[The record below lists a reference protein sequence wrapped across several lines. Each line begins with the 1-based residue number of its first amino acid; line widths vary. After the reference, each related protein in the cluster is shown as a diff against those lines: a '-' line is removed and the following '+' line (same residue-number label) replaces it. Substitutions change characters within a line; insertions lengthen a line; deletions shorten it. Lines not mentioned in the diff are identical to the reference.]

1 VIDGTSLSR
10 GSESAR
16 RSGERMAIELDPDS
30 SGTRRARRAR
40 IAIGGVALVAATAL
54 ALGCGSDS
62 NGGEGGSEP
71 KVQFSQLLYGPK
83 DDGGFNLANTAPQ
96 KALKD
101 KFGDEVSI
109 KYTDNVPFAE
119 EAAQIVQRQIDQGA
133 TAVVDTVG
141 LADIFFKVCEDNP
154 DVDCIAYGAAG
165 EVPKNT
171 QGVWAKYWLKEYAA
185 GQLAGRLTKSN
196 TVGFVSPLD
205 VPFIRSIVN
214 SFAMGCRDTNP
225 DCEIRVVT
233 MNEYFNP
240 PKSSQAANSLVDAG
254 ADVLRGGIDD
264 VSYCA
269 VAEERGVFAIAEF
282 WDGTPQCPTQIAT
295 STVWNW
301 SDYMV
306 RTAQEMLDKSW
317 KPTGKL
323 ELVPGEELYTLG
335 PWGPKVPDDV
345 QSETE
350 ESFAALVSEEENPF
364 VGPITDNKGNVK
376 VKKGEELKVPFFFN
390 EWDWYVEGVVAK

>member
-1 VIDGTSLSR
+1 MPTEPNPDRQPTRGPRLSR
-10 GSESAR
+10 VAR
-16 RSGERMAIELDPDS
+16 AVVGLLACAVL
-30 SGTRRARRAR
+30 
-40 IAIGGVALVAATAL
+40 AA
-54 ALGCGSDS
+54 GCGSDDDDDGGGGGGG
-62 NGGEGGSEP
+62 GGEA

-83 DDGGFNLANTAPQ
+83 DDGGFNLANRAPAD
-96 KALKD
+96 ALEEE
-101 KFGDEVSI
+101 FGGDVSI
-109 KYTDNVPFAE
+109 TYIDNVPFAE

-141 LADIFFKVCEDNP
+141 LADIFFRVCEDNP
-154 DVDCIAYGAAG
+154 DVDCLAYGAIG
-165 EVPKNT
+165 KLPENT
-171 QGVWAKYWLKEYAA
+171 QGVWGKYWLKEYAA
-185 GQLAGRLTKSN
+185 GQLAGRLTKSG

-205 VPFIRSIVN
+205 APFIRSIVN
-214 SFAMGCRDTNP
+214 SFTMGCRDTNP
-225 DCEIRVVT
+225 DCKVRVVV

-264 VSYCA
+264 ISYCA

-282 WDGTPQCPTQIAT
+282 WDGSSQCPNQIAT

-306 RTAQEMLDKSW
+306 RTAREMLDGKW
-317 KPTGKL
+317 KPSGEL

-364 VGPITDNKGNVK
+364 VGPIKDNKGEVRVK
-376 VKKGEELKVPFFFN
+376 DGEELPVPFFFN

>member
-1 VIDGTSLSR
+1 
-10 GSESAR
+10 
-16 RSGERMAIELDPDS
+16 MA
-30 SGTRRARRAR
+30 TRFTH
-40 IAIGGVALVAATAL
+40 IATAAAALLVALVLAA
-54 ALGCGSDS
+54 GCGSDS
-62 NGGEGGSEP
+62 DDDDGGSGGSGKAAEA
-71 KVQFSQLLYGPK
+71 KVKISQLLYGPK

-96 KALKD
+96 KALE
-101 KFGDEVSI
+101 DEFDGKVSI
-109 KYTDNVPFAE
+109 DYIDNVPFAE

-154 DVDCIAYGAAG
+154 DVACFAYGSIG
-165 EVPKNT
+165 KLPENT
-171 QGVWAKYWLKEYAA
+171 QGVWGKYWLKEYGA

-196 TVGFVSPLD
+196 IVGFVSPLD

-225 DCEIRVVT
+225 DCEVRVVT

-264 VSYCA
+264 PSYCS
-269 VAEERGVFAIAEF
+269 VAEDRGVFAIAEF

-306 RTAQEMLDKSW
+306 RISQELLDGNWKS
-317 KPTGKL
+317 TGDL
-323 ELVPGEELYTLG
+323 QLVPTDELYTLG
-335 PWGPKVPDDV
+335 PWGPKVPEDV
-345 QSETE
+345 KAETE
-350 ESFAALVSEEENPF
+350 KSFEALVTEKENPF
-364 VGPITDNKGNVK
+364 VGPIKDNKGTVRVK
-376 VKKGEELKVPFFFN
+376 PGEELPVPFFFN

>member
-1 VIDGTSLSR
+1 MPAEPKPDR
-10 GSESAR
+10 AR
-16 RSGERMAIELDPDS
+16 VGERSFASLV
-30 SGTRRARRAR
+30 GAV
-40 IAIGGVALVAATAL
+40 VALLACAVFAAA
-54 ALGCGSDS
+54 CGSDDGDDGGGGGGGGGD
-62 NGGEGGSEP
+62 GGEA
-71 KVQFSQLLYGPK
+71 KVQFSQLLYGPE
-83 DDGGFNLANTAPQ
+83 DDGGFNLANTAPAE
-96 KALKD
+96 ALEKE
-101 KFGDEVSI
+101 FGGDVSI
-109 KYTDNVPFAE
+109 NYIDNVPFAE

-154 DVDCIAYGAAG
+154 DVNCIAYGAIG
-165 EVPKNT
+165 EMPENT
-171 QGVWAKYWLKEYAA
+171 QGVWGKYWLKEYAA

-205 VPFIRSIVN
+205 APFIRSIIN

-225 DCEIRVVT
+225 DCKVRVVVV
-233 MNEYFNP
+233 NEYFNP

-264 VSYCA
+264 PSYCS

-306 RTAQEMLDKSW
+306 RTAQEMLDGSW
-317 KPTGKL
+317 KASP
-323 ELVPGEELYTLG
+323 ELDVVPGEELYTLG
-335 PWGPKVPDDV
+335 PWGPKVPEDV
-345 QSETE
+345 KAETE

-364 VGPITDNKGNVK
+364 VGPIKDNKGEVRVK
-376 VKKGEELKVPFFFN
+376 EGEELPVPFFFN

>member
-1 VIDGTSLSR
+1 MEIGP
-10 GSESAR
+10 
-16 RSGERMAIELDPDS
+16 DPDS
-30 SGTRRARRAR
+30 PGIPRRRYTHF
-40 IAIGGVALVAATAL
+40 AIGGVALLAVMAL

-62 NGGEGGSEP
+62 DEGDGGGEAQ
-71 KVQFSQLLYGPK
+71 VQFSQLLYGPE

-96 KALKD
+96 QALED
-101 KFGDEVSI
+101 EFGGDVSI
-109 KYTDNVPFAE
+109 TYTDNIPFAE
-119 EAAQIVQRQIDQGA
+119 EAAQITQRQIDQGA

-154 DVDCIAYGAAG
+154 DVDCIAYGAIG
-165 EVPKNT
+165 ELPENT
-171 QGVWAKYWLKEYAA
+171 QGVWGKYWLKEYAA

-205 VPFIRSIVN
+205 VPFIISIVN

-225 DCEIRVVT
+225 QCEVRVVVV
-233 MNEYFNP
+233 NEYFNP

-264 VSYCA
+264 PSYCS

-282 WDGTPQCPTQIAT
+282 WDGTPQCPNQIAT

-306 RTAQEMLDKSW
+306 ETAQEMLDGTW
-317 KPTGKL
+317 EPTGEL

-364 VGPITDNKGNVK
+364 VGPITDNEGNVRI
-376 VKKGEELKVPFFFN
+376 KKGEELSVPFFFS
-390 EWDWYVEGVVAK
+390 EWDWYVEGVVAG